1 MSGNSVVQQESVIH
15 NTSNEKISKV
25 VLVNFN
31 KVDLYVYWSADLK
44 FLKDMFKVVKEKKI
58 NNVKLI
64 I

>member
-1 MSGNSVVQQESVIH
+1 MSGNSVVQLESVIH

-31 KVDLYVYWSADLK
+31 KVDLCWSADLK
-44 FLKDMFKVVKEKKI
+44 FLKDMFKVVKEKKF